1 MDRKKT
7 YAKLTN
13 PFVLLIRIMN
23 FTRKVSALA
32 LLITAI
38 SGAATAD
45 FVGLNIGAAQW
56 TPDLSGSFSS
66 GSAASIDLNSDLGY
80 SDQTSTSLS
89 VSFEHPIPMI
99 PNVKYTG
106 YDLSSKSKS
115 TLTSPIT
122 FDGNSYS
129 ANISSTLDL
138 SHNDLVLYYE
148 LLDNWINID
157 IGLDLKKFDGRVSI
171 SDLDNSSNSSSI
183 TVDETIP
190 LFYLAARVDL
200 PFTGLYVSAN
210 IQQLSVGDNSVEDST
225 LLIGY
230 ESSMGLGIEGGFK
243 TFTLELNDASNLNT
257 NLQYDGLFLNG
268 YYHF

>member
-1 MDRKKT
+1 M
-7 YAKLTN
+7 KL
-13 PFVLLIRIMN
+13 
-23 FTRKVSALA
+23 TRKVSSLA
-32 LLITAI
+32 ILLTAI
-38 SGAATAD
+38 SGAASAD

-56 TPDLSGSFSS
+56 MPDISGSFSS
-66 GSAASIDLNSDLGY
+66 TGANSVDLNSDLGY

-89 VSFEHPIPMI
+89 VSFEHPIPLI

-115 TLTSPIT
+115 TLSSPIT

-129 ANISSTLDL
+129 ADISSTLDL
-138 SHNDLVLYYE
+138 SHNDIVLYYE

-157 IGLDLKKFDGRVSI
+157 IGLDFKKFDGKVSI
-171 SDLDNSSNSSSI
+171 SDSSTTSSI

-190 LFYLAARVDL
+190 SLYLAARVDL

-210 IQQLSVGDNSVEDST
+210 IQQLSIGDNSVEDTT

-230 ESSMGLGIEGGFK
+230 ETSIGLGIEGGFK
-243 TFTLELNDASNLNT
+243 TFTLELNDASDLNT
-257 NLQYDGLFLNG
+257 NLKYDGLFLNG
-268 YYHF
+268 YFHF